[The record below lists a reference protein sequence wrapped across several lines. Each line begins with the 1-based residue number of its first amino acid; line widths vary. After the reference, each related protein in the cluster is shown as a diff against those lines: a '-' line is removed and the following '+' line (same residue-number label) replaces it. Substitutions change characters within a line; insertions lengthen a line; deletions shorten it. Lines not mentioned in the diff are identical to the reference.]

1 MKIGFLKDNESRVSL
16 TPITLSKYEKLGYKI
31 YLESGA
37 GSLAGY
43 LDKAYECEK
52 LTKNDLI
59 KESDVIVCVDSSAIA
74 DLNKLNNKIVITNDP
89 NKARTPVIFET
100 FKSKPYPKSQNK

>member
-16 TPITLSKYEKLGYKI
+16 TPIILSKYDKLGYKI

-43 LDKAYECEK
+43 PDKAYECC
-52 LTKNDLI
+52 LLYT
-59 KESDVIVCVDSSAIA
+59 SDAA
-74 DLNKLNNKIVITNDP
+74 D
-89 NKARTPVIFET
+89 E
-100 FKSKPYPKSQNK
+100 

>member
-16 TPITLSKYEKLGYKI
+16 TPIILTKYDKLGYKI

-43 LDKAYECEK
+43 PDKAYECKK
-52 LTKNDLI
+52 LT
-59 KESDVIVCVDSSAIA
+59 
-74 DLNKLNNKIVITNDP
+74 
-89 NKARTPVIFET
+89 
-100 FKSKPYPKSQNK
+100 